1 VVLMDESQ
9 LAVEEGGKI
18 TTTHRRAVRILT
30 REGRHEAMG
39 RVIYQTDTGKVRAM
53 RAWMLWPAGDVKKYG
68 KESVMDV
75 EVAPNDVYNE
85 VRALVVAGSDDA
97 GPGVVFAFETVLED
111 KSVFIQFD
119 WPFQDDLPV
128 VASRFSVTA
137 PPGWR
142 ADGIVYNHPHVE
154 PIRTG
159 LTASWELHDLP
170 AIEVEA
176 SGPALSSIAPWLAVS
191 LVPASG
197 ARTGIGKTFESWA
210 DVSRWLSELA
220 DPQAVASDALREKA
234 LSLTRDATS
243 ELERIRAIGH
253 FVQGVKY
260 VSIQTGVGRGGGYRP
275 HAAPDVFSKAYGDCK
290 DKATLMR
297 TMLKAVGIEAYP
309 VAIYLG
315 DRSRVRAD
323 WPSPQQFNHAIVA
336 TRVNEDLTAAAAST
350 YPGLGRLLFFDPT
363 DEHTP
368 VGLLPPEEEGSQ
380 ALLVSR
386 DQGALLRLP
395 QSPPEANRVER
406 RLDLT
411 LSDDGS
417 LEGTVEEEAFGN
429 AAAAFRR
436 EQARASDGDYRKRME
451 GWISR
456 SGSGAKI
463 SSLEATEGGHGSARV
478 TVGFKTPH
486 YAKSMRGN
494 LLVVKPTVLPGR
506 NPVYLSEATRKY
518 PVVLDSQSF
527 EEVMRIKL
535 PESFEVDEMPRPTR
549 SLAAFGT
556 FSSSCEAKDGYLT
569 CRRSLTVSA
578 GVIPVEQYKE
588 TRTFF
593 AWVNSA
599 GAEPVVLAKR

>member
-1 VVLMDESQ
+1 MDESH
-9 LAVEEGGKI
+9 LTVEEGGKI
-18 TTTHRRAVRILT
+18 TTTRRRAVRILT

-39 RVIYQTDTGKVRAM
+39 RVIYQTDTGKVRSL

-75 EVAPNDVYNE
+75 EAAPNDVYNE
-85 VRALVVAGSDDA
+85 VRAQVVAGAEDA

-111 KSVFIQFD
+111 KSVFTQFD
-119 WPFQDDLPV
+119 WSFQDDLPV
-128 VASRFSVTA
+128 VASRFAVAA

-142 ADGIVYNHPHVE
+142 AYGIVYNHPHLE
-154 PIRTG
+154 PIRSG
-159 LTASWELHDLP
+159 LTFSWELRDLP
-170 AIEVEA
+170 AIEVEP

-220 DPQAVASDALREKA
+220 DPQAVASDALRRKA

-243 ELERIRAIGH
+243 ELERIRAIGR

-275 HAAPDVFSKAYGDCK
+275 HAAPEVFSKAYGDCK

-297 TMLKAVGIEAYP
+297 TMLKGVGMEAYP
-309 VAIYLG
+309 VAIYSG

-336 TRVNEDLTAAAAST
+336 TRVKEDLTAAAAST

-368 VGLLPPEEEGSQ
+368 VGLLPQEEEGSQ

-386 DQGALLRLP
+386 DQGALLRMP

-406 RLDLT
+406 RLELT
-411 LSDDGS
+411 LSADGS
-417 LEGTVEEEAFGN
+417 LEGTVEEQAFGH

-436 EQARASDGDYRKRME
+436 DQERASSGDYRKRME
-451 GWISR
+451 AWIAR
-456 SGSGAKI
+456 SGSGARI
-463 SSLEATEGGHGSARV
+463 RSLEATEGDHGSARV
-478 TVGFKTPH
+478 AVGFTTPR

-494 LLVVKPTVLPGR
+494 LLVVKPIVLPGR
-506 NPVYLSEATRKY
+506 NPVYLSETTRTY
-518 PVVLDSQSF
+518 AVVLDSQSF
-527 EEVMRIKL
+527 EEVTRIKL
-535 PESFEVDEMPRPTR
+535 PEGFEVDEMPRPTR

-569 CRRSLTVSA
+569 CRQSLTVSA
-578 GVIPVEQYKE
+578 GVIPVEQYKQ